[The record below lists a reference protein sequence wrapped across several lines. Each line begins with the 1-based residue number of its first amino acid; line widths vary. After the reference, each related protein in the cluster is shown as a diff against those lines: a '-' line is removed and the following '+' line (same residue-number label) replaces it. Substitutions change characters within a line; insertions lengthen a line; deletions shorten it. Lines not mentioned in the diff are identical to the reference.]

1 MKNRRNYYR
10 LLHVQP
16 EAPLEVIKAS
26 YRSLM
31 TKLKGHPDLGGDHDA
46 AVLINEAYEVLKDPA
61 RRRQYDD
68 TFSGRKRAAPAHHQG
83 EPSSGPSRRPARSP
97 TAGNSNAGRAG
108 HRPAPL
114 AQCPFCGTAGS
125 TSHRC
130 RHCSSPLSP
139 ASALSSTLKEAL
151 ERRIMPRI
159 VKTAA
164 LLLYP
169 SWPHAGHPASLRD
182 LSPTGVSLF
191 TGYEARREQILK
203 IDSSLLQGIARVVSV
218 QSREAA
224 FSVHASFLTIEFT
237 TDTGGL
243 VSERA

>member
-46 AVLINEAYEVLKDPA
+46 AVLINEAYDVLKDPA
-61 RRRQYDD
+61 RRREYDE
-68 TFSGRKRAAPAHHQG
+68 TLRVRQRAAPPPG
-83 EPSSGPSRRPARSP
+83 RDERSSGPSHPPPRSP
-97 TAGNSNAGRAG
+97 AGKSRTSRAG
-108 HRPAPL
+108 DRQAPL
-114 AQCPFCGTAGS
+114 PQCPFCGTATLNS
-125 TSHRC
+125 LRC
-130 RHCSSPLSP
+130 RNCSSPLSP
-139 ASALSSTLKEAL
+139 ASALSSTLKEVL
-151 ERRIMPRI
+151 ERRTMPRI
-159 VKTAA
+159 AKTAS

-182 LSPTGVSLF
+182 LSPTGISLF
-191 TGYEARREQILK
+191 TGYQARQEQILK

-218 QSREAA
+218 QGREAGY
-224 FSVHASFLTIEFT
+224 SVHASFLTIAFA

-243 VSERA
+243 VSEMA

>member
-61 RRRQYDD
+61 RRRQYDE
-68 TFSGRKRAAPAHHQG
+68 TLRGRKRAAPPPA
-83 EPSSGPSRRPARSP
+83 PKSGRP
-97 TAGNSNAGRAG
+97 
-108 HRPAPL
+108 HRPAPWTH
-114 AQCPFCGTAGS
+114 CPFCNTAAAN
-125 TSHRC
+125 SHRC
-130 RHCSSPLSP
+130 RNCSSPLSP
-139 ASALSSTLKEAL
+139 AGALGSTLKEL
-151 ERRIMPRI
+151 LDRRTMPRI
-159 VKTAA
+159 LKTAA